1 MVGEVNATSSF
12 QVPQAAIYTDG
23 NVNFQGGGGNVFAVT
38 ASGAPDTSKSA
49 AVEAGG
55 NFVGNW
61 STSLSPTG
69 GAQTVD
75 IDTNGTVTNPKNGI
89 WNFLLEAVDKVT
101 VTGKR
106 LYEVF
111 CAVSAGQSQALLAR
125 GTAEE
130 FALGPAA
137 KAPFIQDIRIKLVDA
152 AAP

>member
-1 MVGEVNATSSF
+1 MQTSAECYIAGDHPAVF
-12 QVPQAAIYTDG
+12 LRLETVRERMALPYAILLGLALSLDETTLELD
-23 NVNFQGGGGNVFAVT
+23 FA
-38 ASGAPDTSKSA
+38 SH
-49 AVEAGG
+49 
-55 NFVGNW
+55 
-61 STSLSPTG
+61 
-69 GAQTVD
+69 
-75 IDTNGTVTNPKNGI
+75 
-89 WNFLLEAVDKVT
+89 KVT

-130 FALGPAA
+130 FALGAAA